1 MTTSYPI
8 VAQYELGDP
17 VKRGPMGVGK
27 RREKDEIPKIKPHE
41 VLVYRVGSKFVVDE
55 RELRAYHTMVVRASS
70 VSVVSV
76 QCGTE
81 VEVSIKIDSQD
92 ASEFTV
98 KVTFVCSVVDP
109 VAVVRD
115 GRVDAADALL
125 AYLRG
130 YQDLFDIGL
139 KHPTSEIN
147 DVRTEAAFH
156 VKAYMARRPPQI
168 HGMDISV
175 ASVQVETP
183 TVLADLGMLDRERS
197 IELKKAESEAL
208 LDSQRFNH
216 QLKKTAE
223 LDDAIGDPKRAIHL
237 AHADGGLSG
246 QEHADRLQQLDEQR
260 QQREQAD
267 RLADK
272 MRQSAIEDRNA
283 QWAYDDRK
291 AEVEW
296 QREQREIERREI
308 QQRHRDET
316 EANIKLLQMFAERG
330 HLDTHYEDIGD
341 LIKQIRGEVRA
352 VADGADASQAALPQG
367 AEPTSAGPEDDDVS

>member
-1 MTTSYPI
+1 MSTSYPI

-17 VKRGPMGVGK
+17 VRRGPMGVWK
-27 RREKDEIPKIKPHE
+27 RREKNEIPKIKPHE

-55 RELRAYHTMVVRASS
+55 RELRVHDTMVVRASS

-76 QCGTE
+76 QCGTD
-81 VEVSIKIDSQD
+81 VEVSIRIDSQD

-98 KVTFVCSVVDP
+98 KVTFVCSVVDA

-139 KHPTSEIN
+139 KHPTSDIN
-147 DVRTEAAFH
+147 EVRTEAAFH
-156 VKAYMARRPPQI
+156 VKAYLARRPPQI

-183 TVLADLGMLDRERS
+183 PVLADLGLLDREQR

-208 LDSQRFNH
+208 LDYQRLNH
-216 QLKKTAE
+216 KLKKTAD
-223 LDDAIGDPKRAIHL
+223 LGDAIGDPKRAIHL
-237 AHADGGLSG
+237 AHADGGLSS
-246 QEHADRLQQLDEQR
+246 QEHADRLQQLDELR

-267 RLADK
+267 RLADEI
-272 MRQSAIEDRNA
+272 RRNALEDRDA
-283 QWAYDDRK
+283 QWAHDDDR
-291 AEVEW
+291 AEAEW
-296 QREQREIERREI
+296 RREQREIERREA
-308 QQRHRDET
+308 QQRHRDEI
-316 EANIKLLQMFAERG
+316 EANVKLLQLFAERG

-341 LIKQIRGEVRA
+341 LIKQIRGELRTDP
-352 VADGADASQAALPQG
+352 DGADGNRAALPHG
-367 AEPTSAGPEDDDVS
+367 AEPASTEPEGDDGN